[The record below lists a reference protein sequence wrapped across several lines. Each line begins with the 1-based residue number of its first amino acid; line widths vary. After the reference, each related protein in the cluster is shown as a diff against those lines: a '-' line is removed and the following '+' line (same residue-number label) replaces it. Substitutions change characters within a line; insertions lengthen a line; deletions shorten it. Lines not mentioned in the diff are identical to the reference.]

1 MTTKI
6 ERYSVDEYQL
16 LVKQGGVITLNPGTT
31 GSVVISGNLTVYG
44 SSTNISSQDL
54 EIEDNTILLNK
65 GETGP
70 GVSLVTA
77 GLIIDRG
84 TLPDA
89 QLFFDESKEWLDSQ
103 NSLTDST
110 GAFVLSN
117 TSGDLVGIFTNNIST
132 NNNDQSF
139 IQTDGRI
146 DEKICQAHTI
156 DPILMGIRVSGKLG
170 SGSDIKQS
178 YVIFEKN
185 AIMPLRNEVEEIFN
199 DLLFIARLNVEFELN
214 NYQIIGDI
222 IEEETK
228 IKE

>member
-1 MTTKI
+1 MMFPKKPQSEEEKHIIKDTIDKMKGAANAGKAVAFFANSAENLPKI
-6 ERYSVDEYQL
+6 E
-16 LVKQGGVITLNPGTT
+16 T
-31 GSVVISGNLTVYG
+31 
-44 SSTNISSQDL
+44 
-54 EIEDNTILLNK
+54 
-65 GETGP
+65 
-70 GVSLVTA
+70 
-77 GLIIDRG
+77 
-84 TLPDA
+84 
-89 QLFFDESKEWLDSQ
+89 
-103 NSLTDST
+103 
-110 GAFVLSN
+110 
-117 TSGDLVGIFTNNIST
+117 IST
-132 NNNDQSF
+132 NNNDQLF

-185 AIMPLRNEVEEIFN
+185 SIMPLRNEVEEIFN